1 MQNAERNRKNGSH
14 ANRLS
19 KSRPCGLLRLL
30 LPFLFLLTML
40 APLESNA
47 ADLAVING
55 DFSIDDPSDPNFGWT
70 LSGAAYID
78 AGTLKLPEG
87 GDTYSEASQVINIP
101 AGTSTLSFTLMKI
114 NLEPDQGN
122 PPDAFVVYLE
132 DPTTKSALI
141 EPIDSTA
148 IFRYQQTGEVSYSPK
163 VTVPGASASGSAW
176 TPVLPAQVLVD
187 VSGITTT
194 AVSARVVF
202 SLVNYAGGASQVEID
217 NFQTMAAPVANDD
230 TSTVNEDTLT
240 PIDIDVLSNDTDLN
254 GNETLDPATVA
265 VATSPAHGSA
275 AVQSDGKI
283 RYAPALNYWGSDSFT
298 YTVKDNDGHLSNTA
312 TVTVNVLPVN
322 DAPVANADT
331 LTAAED
337 TAATYT
343 SALLVGND
351 TDVED
356 DTLTVAGVTSGA
368 GGTAALN
375 ADGTVT
381 FTPSLNF
388 NGAASFTYTASD
400 GSATSNAATVTVNVA
415 AVNDAPVANADT
427 LTATED
433 TAATYTAVQLAGND
447 TDAEGS
453 ALTVAGVTSGTGG
466 TAALNADGTVTFT
479 PSLNFN
485 GAASFTYAVSD
496 GSATSSA
503 ATVTVNV
510 SPVNDAPVANAD
522 VLTATEDTAS
532 TYTAVQLAGNDTDVE
547 DSALT
552 VAGVTNG
559 TGGTAALNAD
569 GTVTFTPS
577 LNFNGAASFTYT
589 VSDGSATSNAATAT
603 VNVAAVNDA
612 PVANAGPDQSIRE
625 GNVAT
630 LDGSSSADV
639 EDVNLVYSWTQIS
652 GAPTVTLSDPAAV
665 KPTFAAPKVQ
675 AAGGLLTFQLKVTDS
690 GNAESTDTVSI
701 QINNYVIPCDVND
714 SGAVDLA
721 DSVILL
727 RAFTRLPNPGVSMT
741 LAADVNGDKRL
752 DISEVICTLQHAAG
766 LR

>member
-1 MQNAERNRKNGSH
+1 MTAAAEMQNAERNRKNGSH

-30 LPFLFLLTML
+30 LSCLFLLTML

-47 ADLAVING
+47 ADLAVKNG
-55 DFSIDDPSDPNFGWT
+55 DFSISNPSDPDFGWT

-78 AGTLKLPEG
+78 AGVLKLPEG
-87 GDTYSEASQVINIP
+87 GDNYAEASQNISIP
-101 AGTSTLSFTLMKI
+101 AGTSTLSFTLTKI
-114 NLEPDQGN
+114 TLEPNQGN

-132 DPTTKSALI
+132 DPDTGSSLI
-141 EPIDSTA
+141 EPIDANA
-148 IFRYQQTGEVSYSPK
+148 IFNLQQTGEVYYSPK

-176 TPVLPAQVLVD
+176 TPALPAQVMVD

-194 AVSARVVF
+194 DISARVVF
-202 SLVNYAGGASQVEID
+202 ALIGSAGGASQVEID
-217 NFQTMAAPVANDD
+217 NFQTIAAPVANDD

-254 GNETLDPATVA
+254 GNETLNPATVA

-283 RYAPALNYWGSDSFT
+283 RYAPASNYWGSDSFT

-343 SALLVGND
+343 SAQLVGND

-415 AVNDAPVANADT
+415 AVNDAPVANVDT

-447 TDAEGS
+447 TDVEGS
-453 ALTVAGVTSGTGG
+453 ALTVA
-466 TAALNADGTVTFT
+466 A
-479 PSLNFN
+479 
-485 GAASFTYAVSD
+485 
-496 GSATSSA
+496 
-503 ATVTVNV
+503 
-510 SPVNDAPVANAD
+510 
-522 VLTATEDTAS
+522 
-532 TYTAVQLAGNDTDVE
+532 
-547 DSALT
+547 
-552 VAGVTNG
+552 VTNG

-569 GTVTFTPS
+569 GTVTFTPG

-589 VSDGSATSNAATAT
+589 VSDGSATSNAATVT

-625 GNVAT
+625 GTVVT
-630 LDGSSSADV
+630 LDGSASTDV
-639 EDVNLVYSWTQIS
+639 EDANLAYSWTQVS
-652 GAPTVTLSDPAAV
+652 GTPTVTLSDPAAV
-665 KPTFAAPKVQ
+665 KPTFTAPLVQ

-690 GNAESTDTVSI
+690 GNAESMDTVSI
-701 QINNYVIPCDVND
+701 KINNYVIPCDVND
-714 SGAVDLA
+714 NGVVDLA
-721 DSVILL
+721 DSVLL
-727 RAFTRLPNPGVSMT
+727 LKTMSRLSTADAVMT
-741 LAADVNGDKRL
+741 LAADVNGDGRL
-752 DISEVICTLQHAAG
+752 DAAELICTLQHAAG
-766 LR
+766 LRAVP